1 MQPVAKGP
9 EAGRPSPSLS
19 VPAGP
24 LTQHHLDELA
34 AAKLASRKLRRT
46 AAVARF
52 SAWTTG
58 ILGAIT
64 LLGIL
69 FGDVTSL
76 VLAAALM
83 GVAVREGWLAGRL
96 SLLHPGAPNALAINQ
111 LALGAIIVVYAA
123 WQLRGVLTS
132 GGLSAVT
139 APTGDPQVDAML
151 GDFGALAQRLT
162 VAFYLV
168 VAVVGGVTTGL
179 MALYYHSRRAMLD
192 AFIARTPPWVIQ
204 VMRTG

>member
-1 MQPVAKGP
+1 MQPVTGP
-9 EAGRPSPSLS
+9 DAARPSPGPS

-24 LTQHHLDELA
+24 LTQHHLDQLA

-69 FGDVTSL
+69 FGDITSL

-83 GVAVREGWLAGRL
+83 AVAIREGWLAGRL
-96 SLLHPGAPNALAINQ
+96 ALLHPGAPNALAINQ
-111 LALGAIIVVYAA
+111 LALGVVIVAYAA
-123 WQLRGVLTS
+123 WQLRAAIAS
-132 GGLSAVT
+132 SGLSSAPE
-139 APTGDPQVDAML
+139 PTGDPQVDAML
-151 GDFGALAQRLT
+151 GDIGALTRQIT
-162 VAFYLV
+162 VAFYIA
-168 VAVVGGVTTGL
+168 VAIGGAIATGL
-179 MALYYHSRRAMLD
+179 MAIYYHRRRAMLD
-192 AFIARTPPWVIQ
+192 RFLATTPPWVIQ
-204 VMRTG
+204 VLRTG